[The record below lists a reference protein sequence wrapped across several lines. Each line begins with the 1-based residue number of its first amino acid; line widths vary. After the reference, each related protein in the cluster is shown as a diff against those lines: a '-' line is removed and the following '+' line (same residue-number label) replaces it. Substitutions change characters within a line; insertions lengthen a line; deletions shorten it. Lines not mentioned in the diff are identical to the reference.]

1 MSPTTK
7 RAVGTGAVIAIAIL
21 TLVVLY
27 FLIGWANRPE
37 VAKEIGLP
45 LLAIAGIVVL
55 LVFLSLVSIAF
66 AIFDLDDKSQ
76 ALALP
81 EGSIRAVIALSL
93 IVLFA
98 ILSIFLYS
106 SLSAGQLKTLADLT
120 GGQRDDFLKVTP
132 PAQIVM
138 ITTNTIGT
146 EQRFTVYLRNGSQA
160 SEDFAK
166 QVLVLIGTLVTA
178 VASFYFGSKTA
189 APATQ
194 PDTSGSPPSLRS
206 ISPSTMTRGSGP
218 VAFTITGDNLDLVK
232 EIKVAQGSNQIV
244 ASNVTSN
251 ASVAKGE
258 LTLPANTPTGAWEV
272 IVADGRGRQAKLA
285 AAFTIT

>member
-1 MSPTTK
+1 M
-7 RAVGTGAVIAIAIL
+7 IAIAIL
-21 TLVVLY
+21 TLVFLY
-27 FLIGWANRPE
+27 VFIGRANGPQVE
-37 VAKEIGLP
+37 KEIGLP

-81 EGSIRAVIALSL
+81 DGSIRAVIALSL
-93 IVLFA
+93 IILFA

-106 SLSAGQLKTLADLT
+106 SLSAGQLRTLADLT
-120 GGQRDDFLKVTP
+120 DQQRNDFLKVIP

-138 ITTNTIGT
+138 ITTNAVGT
-146 EQRFTVYLRNGSQA
+146 TDQRFTVYLRNGTQA

-166 QVLVLIGTLVTA
+166 QLLVLLGTLVTA
-178 VASFYFGSKTA
+178 VSSFYFGSKAAAA
-189 APATQ
+189 APPQ
-194 PDTSGSPPSLRS
+194 DTPGSAPSLRS
-206 ISPSTMTRGSGP
+206 ISPSTMARGAGP
-218 VAFTITGDNLDLVK
+218 LSFMITGDNLDLVK
-232 EIKVAQGSNQIV
+232 EIKLAQGSNQIL
-244 ASNVTSN
+244 ATNVTSN

-258 LTLPANTPTGAWEV
+258 LTVPAGAPTGAWEV
-272 IVADGRGRQAKLA
+272 IVADGRGRQARLP